1 MGGYS
6 EDIANIITPPRRGA
20 IIRITLDT
28 TARAYDLRSMVFGR
42 SAAPDPTVPNG
53 DKVMLRIRAI
63 TADVHYY
70 LASDD
75 TVTLDSAAVIA
86 AGGAMT
92 LLGTFCDTIPAGQF
106 EDVTISRDTDK
117 YLHIKGS
124 AAGTVVIRPSS
135 MVG

>member
-6 EDIANIITPPRRGA
+6 QDIANIITPPRRGL

-28 TARAYDLRSMVFGR
+28 TARAYDLRSMLFGR
-42 SAAPDPTVPNG
+42 SVAPDPAVPNG
-53 DKVMLRIRAI
+53 DKVMIRIRAI

-70 LASDD
+70 FAEDN
-75 TVTLDSAAVIA
+75 TVTLDSSAVIA

-92 LLGTFCDTIPAGQF
+92 LLGTFCDTIPAGAF
-106 EDVTISRDTDK
+106 EDVTINRDIDK

-124 AAGTVVIRPSS
+124 AAGTVVIRASS